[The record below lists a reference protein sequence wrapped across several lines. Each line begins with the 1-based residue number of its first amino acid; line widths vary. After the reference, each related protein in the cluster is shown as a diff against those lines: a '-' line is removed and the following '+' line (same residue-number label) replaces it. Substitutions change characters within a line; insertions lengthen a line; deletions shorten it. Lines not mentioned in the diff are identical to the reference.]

1 MVLPVPSETPHCKGN
16 ESQDTVAL
24 LETVL
29 MSTKR
34 ETRLQEAK
42 GFGKVTG

>member
-1 MVLPVPSETPHCKGN
+1 MGLPVPSETSHCKSN
-16 ESQDTVAL
+16 ESQYTVAL

-34 ETRLQEAK
+34 ETRLQEEK
-42 GFGKVTG
+42 GFVKSTR

>member
-1 MVLPVPSETPHCKGN
+1 MGLPVSSETFHWKGN

-34 ETRLQEAK
+34 ET
-42 GFGKVTG
+42 

>member
-1 MVLPVPSETPHCKGN
+1 MGLPVLSETSHCKSN
-16 ESQDTVAL
+16 EGQDTVAL

-34 ETRLQEAK
+34 ET
-42 GFGKVTG
+42 